1 MTQRRKSI
9 LPIHS
14 EQMLLAIG
22 PAKLEGLAGVREYFL
37 PLLGFVVFYSDP
49 SPKDRD
55 GSGVCLVGE
64 LKMLSLLLVDLMNG
78 LWELKPPS
86 ALAGSLS
93 AFLPWPSV
101 GQMYR
106 PVMGAVSTFVLSEKL
121 VPSRCHVLITQ

>member
-1 MTQRRKSI
+1 MTQGRKSI

-22 PAKLEGLAGVREYFL
+22 PAKLERLAGVREYFL

-49 SPKDRD
+49 SSKDRD

-101 GQMYR
+101 GQIYR
-106 PVMGAVSTFVLSEKL
+106 PVWGLCLLLFLSEKL
-121 VPSRCHVLITQ
+121 VPSHCHVFITQ